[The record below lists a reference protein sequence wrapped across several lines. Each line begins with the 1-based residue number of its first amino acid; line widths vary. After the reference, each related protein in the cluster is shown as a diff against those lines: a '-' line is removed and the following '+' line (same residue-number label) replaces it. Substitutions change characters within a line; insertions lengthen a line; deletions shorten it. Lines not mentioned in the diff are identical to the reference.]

1 VTEIDNPRESLMA
14 IENVADLFVAT
25 LEQAGVKRIY
35 GIVGDSLNGLTEA
48 LRSRGTIE
56 WVHVRHE
63 EVAAFAAAGEAQMSG
78 SLAVCAGSC
87 GPGNLHLIN
96 GLFDAH
102 RTRVP
107 VLAIAA
113 QIPSGEIGGGYFQ
126 ETHPQNLF
134 RECSHYC
141 ELISDVSQMPYVLE
155 NAIRAAVGQRGVAV
169 VAIPGDVALRKAPQ
183 RGPSASRSLA
193 LAAPT
198 IAPEAEELK
207 ALASLLNDAR
217 RITLFCGRGC
227 AGAHAELMQLAEAL
241 KSPIVHALG
250 GKEYVEYD
258 NPYDVGMTGFIG
270 FSSGYAA
277 MHACDA
283 LLMLGTDFPYKQFF
297 PTDCK
302 VAQVD
307 IRPENLGRRCK
318 LDLGVVGDISL
329 TIKALLP
336 LLKAKTERRH
346 LDAAIAHYKSAREGL
361 DSLAQGTPGRKPI
374 HPQYLARVVSEQ
386 AADDAVFTFDVGT
399 PTVWAAR
406 YLTMNGR
413 RRLIGSLVHGSMANA
428 MPQAIGAQAAER
440 GRQVISLSGDG
451 GFSMLMGDLITLTQ
465 MKLPVKVVI
474 FNNGVLGF
482 VALEMKAAG
491 FVDTGVDLE
500 NPDFSAMA
508 RAMGLFAR
516 RVEDPGELPS
526 AMKEMLSH
534 NGPALL
540 DVVTAKEE
548 LSMPPTITPAE
559 VKGFSLW
566 VLRAVMN
573 GRGDQVI
580 DLAKTNLLPR

>member
-1 VTEIDNPRESLMA
+1 MA
-14 IENVADLFVAT
+14 ISNIADLFVAT
-25 LEQAGVKRIY
+25 LEQAGVKRIF

-63 EVAAFAAAGEAQMSG
+63 EVAAFAAAGEAQMTG
-78 SLAVCAGSC
+78 NLAVCAGSC

-102 RTRVP
+102 RSRVP

-113 QIPSGEIGGGYFQ
+113 QIPSAEIGGGYFQ

-134 RECSHYC
+134 QECSHYC
-141 ELISDVSQMPYVLE
+141 ELISDTTQMPYVLE

-169 VAIPGDVALRKAPQ
+169 VALPGDVALRKAPQ
-183 RGPSASRSLA
+183 RAPSAARGLA
-193 LAAPT
+193 LLPPK
-198 IAPEAEELK
+198 IAPQAEELK
-207 ALASLLNDAR
+207 ALASMLNDAR

-227 AGAHAELMQLAEAL
+227 AGAHAQLMLLAEVL

-250 GKEYVEYD
+250 GKEHVEHD

-283 LLMLGTDFPYKQFF
+283 LLLLGTDFPYKQFF
-297 PTDCK
+297 PTDCQ
-302 VAQVD
+302 VAQID

-318 LDLGVVGDISL
+318 LDLGVVGDVGL
-329 TIKALLP
+329 TIEALLP
-336 LLKAKTERRH
+336 LLKPKTERRH
-346 LDAAIAHYKSAREGL
+346 LDDAIAHYKKAREGL
-361 DSLAQGTPGRKPI
+361 DALAQGTPGRKPI
-374 HPQYLARVVSEQ
+374 HPQYLARVISEK
-386 AADDAVFTFDVGT
+386 AADDAVFTADVGT

-413 RRLIGSLVHGSMANA
+413 RRLIGSFAHGSMANA
-428 MPQAIGAQAAER
+428 LPQAIGAQAAQP

-451 GFSMLMGDLITLTQ
+451 GFTMLMGDLITLTQ

-491 FVDTGVDLE
+491 FMNTGVDLE
-500 NPDFSAMA
+500 NPDFASMA
-508 RAMGLFAR
+508 RAMGIFAR
-516 RVEDPGELPS
+516 RVEDPGELPG
-526 AMKEMLSH
+526 AMLEMLGHS
-534 NGPALL
+534 GPALL
-540 DVVTAKEE
+540 DVVTAKQE
-548 LSMPPTITPAE
+548 LSMPPTITAE
-559 VKGFSLW
+559 EIKGFSLW

-573 GRGDQVI
+573 GRGDEVV

>member
-1 VTEIDNPRESLMA
+1 MA
-14 IENVADLFVAT
+14 INNVADLFVAT
-25 LEQAGVKRIY
+25 MEQAGVKRIF

-63 EVAAFAAAGEAQMSG
+63 EVAAFAAAGEAQMTG
-78 SLAVCAGSC
+78 NLAVCAGSC

-102 RTRVP
+102 RSRVP

-113 QIPSGEIGGGYFQ
+113 QIPSAEIGGGYFQ
-126 ETHPQNLF
+126 ETHPQTLF

-141 ELISDVSQMPYVLE
+141 ELVSDVGQLPYVLE

-169 VAIPGDVALRKAPQ
+169 VAIPGDIALRRAPQ
-183 RGPSASRSLA
+183 RAPSVPCALA
-193 LAAPT
+193 LPMPR
-198 IAPEAEELK
+198 IAPGADELN
-207 ALASLLNDAR
+207 ALASMLNDAR
-217 RITLFCGRGC
+217 RITLLCGRGC
-227 AGAHAELMQLAEAL
+227 AAAHPLLIRLAETL

-250 GKEYVEYD
+250 GKEHVEYD

-277 MHACDA
+277 MHACDL

-297 PTDCK
+297 PNDCQ
-302 VAQVD
+302 VAQID
-307 IRPENLGRRCK
+307 IRPENLGRRCR
-318 LDLGVVGDISL
+318 LDLGLVGDIRL
-329 TIKALLP
+329 TIEALLP
-336 LLKAKTERRH
+336 LLKARNERRH
-346 LDAAIAHYKSAREGL
+346 LDNAIAHYKKAREGL
-361 DSLAQGTPGRKPI
+361 DALAQGTPGRKPI
-374 HPQYLARVVSEQ
+374 HPQYLARVVSEE
-386 AADDAVFTFDVGT
+386 AADDAVFTADVGT

-406 YLTMNGR
+406 YLKMNGR
-413 RRLIGSLVHGSMANA
+413 RRLIGSFVHGSMANA
-428 MPQAIGAQAAER
+428 MPQAIGAQAAQP

-451 GFSMLMGDLITLTQ
+451 GFTMLMGDLITLTQ

-491 FVDTGVDLE
+491 FVDTNVDLK
-500 NPDFSAMA
+500 NPDFAAMA
-508 RAMGLFAR
+508 RAMGIFAR
-516 RVEDPGELPS
+516 RVEDPGDLP
-526 AMKEMLSH
+526 AAVKEMLSH

-540 DVVTAKEE
+540 DVLTAKQE
-548 LSMPPTITPAE
+548 LSMPPTIEPE
-559 VKGFSLW
+559 QVKGFSLW

-573 GRGDQVI
+573 GRGDEVI

>member
-1 VTEIDNPRESLMA
+1 MA
-14 IENVADLFVAT
+14 IKNVADLFVAT
-25 LEQAGVKRIY
+25 MEQAGVKRIY

-48 LRSRGTIE
+48 LRNRGTIE

-63 EVAAFAAAGEAQMSG
+63 EVAAFAAGAEAQMTG
-78 SLAVCAGSC
+78 NLAVCAGSC

-102 RTRVP
+102 RSRVP

-113 QIPSGEIGGGYFQ
+113 QIPSAEIGGGYFQ
-126 ETHPQNLF
+126 ETHPQDLF

-141 ELISDVSQMPYVLE
+141 ELVSDESQMPYVLE

-183 RGPSASRSLA
+183 RAPSAPRGLA
-193 LAAPT
+193 LSAPK
-198 IAPEAEELK
+198 IAPEADAIA
-207 ALASLLNDAR
+207 ALASMLNDAE
-217 RITLFCGRGC
+217 RITLLCGRGC
-227 AGAHAELMQLAEAL
+227 AGAHTALMQLAETL

-250 GKEYVEYD
+250 GKDHVEYD

-277 MHACDA
+277 MHACDT

-297 PTDCK
+297 PTDCRI
-302 VAQVD
+302 AQVD

-318 LDLGVVGDISL
+318 LDLGVVGEVSL
-329 TIKALLP
+329 TIEALLP

-346 LDAAIAHYKSAREGL
+346 LDNAMAHYKRAREGL
-361 DSLAQGTPGRKPI
+361 DALAQGTPGRLPI

-386 AADDAVFTFDVGT
+386 AAEDAVFTADVGT

-406 YLTMNGR
+406 YLRMNGR
-413 RRLIGSLVHGSMANA
+413 RRLIGSYVHGSMANS
-428 MPQAIGAQAAER
+428 MPQAIGIQAAQP

-451 GFSMLMGDLITLTQ
+451 GFTMLMGDLITLTQ
-465 MKLPVKVVI
+465 MKLPVKIVI

-491 FVDTGVDLE
+491 FVDTNVDLK
-500 NPDFSAMA
+500 NPDFAAMA
-508 RAMGLFAR
+508 RAMGIFAR
-516 RVEDPGELPS
+516 RVEDPGELPG
-526 AMKEMLSH
+526 AVKEVLAH
-534 NGPALL
+534 DGPALL
-540 DVVTAKEE
+540 DVVTAKQE
-548 LSMPPTITPAE
+548 LSMPPTITPEE

-573 GRGDQVI
+573 GRGDEVI